1 MIYYSRKNI
10 FKGKK
15 TVGMLWELS
24 YREIYN
30 ERFFLNFFVLPPSKY
45 ISLSIST
52 PVVQDEAVKIKGNEI
67 KEKSVVIMLLLCNLN
82 RKNLKGRIV
91 SFNSS
96 LKYLQSPSV
105 KKNHSLRRK
114 MKESET
120 ICADQ
125 RESINKL

>member
-1 MIYYSRKNI
+1 MWYITAERTYLRE
-10 FKGKK
+10 KK

-82 RKNLKGRIV
+82 RKKPKR
-91 SFNSS
+91 
-96 LKYLQSPSV
+96 
-105 KKNHSLRRK
+105 
-114 MKESET
+114 
-120 ICADQ
+120 
-125 RESINKL
+125 